1 VITERDRAESAET
14 QFAEYLTALFS
25 KRAPD
30 IIVAFG
36 HQPQHLFNGT
46 EPTYFLQRQ
55 PHQNEPCQ
63 PELRL

>member
-1 VITERDRAESAET
+1 MITARDRAESAET

-36 HQPQHLFNGT
+36 APAAAFVQRHRANLFPSTPAPPKRALSAGA
-46 EPTYFLQRQ
+46 
-55 PHQNEPCQ
+55 
-63 PELRL
+63 